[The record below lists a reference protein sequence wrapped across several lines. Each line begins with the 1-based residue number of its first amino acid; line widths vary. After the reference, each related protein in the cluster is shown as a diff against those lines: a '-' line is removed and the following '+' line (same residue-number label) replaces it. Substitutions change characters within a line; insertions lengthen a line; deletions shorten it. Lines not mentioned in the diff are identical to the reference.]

1 MSAVSANALI
11 KLTEI
16 IDNFLQ
22 GFVER
27 NLGSCK
33 VWRQLALLI
42 GGGVHHGH
50 SCCVVQSIGG
60 AFYGFGLSVGPGLAG
75 IAAPGGP
82 GDAAG

>member
-33 VWRQLALLI
+33 VRGKLTLLSRIVGHDYFALY
-42 GGGVHHGH
+42 GP
-50 SCCVVQSIGG
+50 QSICRP
-60 AFYGFGLSVGPGLAG
+60 SNRCE
-75 IAAPGGP
+75 AA
-82 GDAAG
+82 